1 MMFLWAFSKFLL
13 EVHYLGLIL
22 PLTFLF
28 QTWLKESHRELATC
42 FVTIGFISET
52 NLWEKMLAWGRK
64 MLNELHHRKLQFWYF
79 LQQVIFYINFKVGI
93 SSSNDKSIFVFLIFF
108 FFGVESP
115 NKYGEKVMQFSD
127 LMLLMFIINWE
138 NWWPFLI
145 ALEVVFMSI
154 HGDA

>member
-1 MMFLWAFSKFLL
+1 
-13 EVHYLGLIL
+13 
-22 PLTFLF
+22 
-28 QTWLKESHRELATC
+28 
-42 FVTIGFISET
+42 
-52 NLWEKMLAWGRK
+52 MLAWGRK

-115 NKYGEKVMQFSD
+115 NKYGEKVLQFSD
-127 LMLLMFIINWE
+127 LMLLMHIINWE
-138 NWWPFLI
+138 NWRPFLI

-154 HGDA
+154 HGDASKSLKNNIKREKKLLTCSCPWHLSSLCLCEWCSLLIFLNYFLSLYFCFWDLSFIG